1 MNYEDLIG
9 SLLAE
14 IRTIFLAI
22 IIINVLYIPIYKR
35 CINGF
40 LDPLFLPR
48 WRILY
53 LFIFILRD

>member
-22 IIINVLYIPIYKR
+22 IIINVLYLSLIHI
-35 CINGF
+35 
-40 LDPLFLPR
+40 
-48 WRILY
+48 
-53 LFIFILRD
+53 

>member
-22 IIINVLYIPIYKR
+22 IIINVLCESVVEITS
-35 CINGF
+35 
-40 LDPLFLPR
+40 
-48 WRILY
+48 
-53 LFIFILRD
+53 